1 MVSVDTEEHRSG
13 VIEKG
18 FQQVV
23 PAACIIVCSYIPQE
37 NDHVLHGGMYFIYKV
52 SDTVDSAVDIARE
65 IDHRSS
71 SFRTLLY

>member
-1 MVSVDTEEHRSG
+1 
-13 VIEKG
+13 
-18 FQQVV
+18 
-23 PAACIIVCSYIPQE
+23 
-37 NDHVLHGGMYFIYKV
+37 MYFIYKV

>member
-1 MVSVDTEEHRSG
+1 MVPVNTEEHRSG

-23 PAACIIVCSYIPQE
+23 PAACIIVRSNIPQE
-37 NDHVLHGGMYFIYKV
+37 DDHVLHGGMYSIYEV
-52 SDTVDSAVDIARE
+52 SNTIDCAVDIARE